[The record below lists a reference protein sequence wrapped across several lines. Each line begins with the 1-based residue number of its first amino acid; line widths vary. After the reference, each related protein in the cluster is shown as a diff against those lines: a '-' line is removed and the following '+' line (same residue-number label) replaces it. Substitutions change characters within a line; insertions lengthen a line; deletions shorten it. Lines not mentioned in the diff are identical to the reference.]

1 MYCVD
6 IYTSKYKLWMN
17 RYNVKEK
24 SGKYGVYYTTKLDY
38 KQKKKLIRKLKWKN
52 IKYRCYEERWN
63 RSSDYRKK
71 FLNATKPPYRCR
83 YCNRYLKTEYMVVDH
98 IIPVDKAKSSTKAK
112 NLLAL
117 QGIKNVND
125 VKNLAPSCYDC
136 NSRKGAKMGLWFIR
150 GILGKYKW
158 FWIAK
163 NIFLFFIL
171 ILIIYI
177 LYYSLICNDEFL
189 NFIKVII

>member
-1 MYCVD
+1 
-6 IYTSKYKLWMN
+6 
-17 RYNVKEK
+17 
-24 SGKYGVYYTTKLDY
+24 
-38 KQKKKLIRKLKWKN
+38 
-52 IKYRCYEERWN
+52 
-63 RSSDYRKK
+63 
-71 FLNATKPPYRCR
+71 
-83 YCNRYLKTEYMVVDH
+83 MVVDH

-158 FWIAK
+158 FWIVK

-171 ILIIYI
+171 ILIMYI